1 MLYFTENTNTI
12 IRNKENQTE
21 QFAIF
26 FVYEEELII
35 ISSLKFMMENK
46 LKIKKI
52 IRMNQS
58 IKGEKKKRMK
68 KSVYLCRRSISWL
81 S

>member
-68 KSVYLCRRSISWL
+68 KSVYLCRRSIS
-81 S
+81 

>member
-58 IKGEKKKRMK
+58 IKGEKKKNE
-68 KSVYLCRRSISWL
+68 
-81 S
+81 

>member
-58 IKGEKKKRMK
+58 IKGEKKKTNEK
-68 KSVYLCRRSISWL
+68 ICVSV
-81 S
+81 

>member
-35 ISSLKFMMENK
+35 ISSHKFMMENK

-58 IKGEKKKRMK
+58 IKGEKKKTNEK
-68 KSVYLCRRSISWL
+68 ICVSV
-81 S
+81 